1 MGRKMRSVLLS
12 AVIILSYAELFAQ
25 NSEKKNIKLTLS
37 NVIELAITQSSSV
50 KYAQNRNV
58 NYYWRWKNFR
68 SSFMPKL
75 VLSGTMPDFRQ
86 TTTPVT
92 QPDGSVEFRNISQ
105 LKMSSQLS
113 LSQYIPQTG
122 TSIYAA
128 TSLYGIQDYN
138 NNSLSFAGNPF
149 SVGFTQPIFA
159 YNWAKW
165 AKKTEPLVYQ
175 EAQKNYIESIEEIS
189 LAATSRFFRYL
200 SIQTNYNLAA
210 SNLKN
215 SRDNLRIAEKKKE
228 LGQISD
234 NDFSRIKLSVLNA
247 RKALSNAEMDLKNA
261 DFELK
266 SYVGLEQYFEIE
278 LEIPLNMTLYEVNA
292 DKALTESLEN
302 RKETPEFKRR
312 LIDAERGLIKAKRN
326 NGLSA
331 TLRGTFGLS
340 NSAETVGGVYEQP
353 EKQQTVSLGV
363 SIPIL
368 DWGRSKSGVK
378 LAESRRDLII
388 FDVEN
393 ERKDFERGVVI
404 QVEKFNLLEDQI
416 VTAREADKV
425 AKNGYEI
432 ALKKFQNGEISI
444 TDLNISLSDREKA
457 KRDYIAS
464 IRNYWVSYYMI
475 RILTLYDFEL
485 NQKIFYDN
493 PMLKGQ

>member
-432 ALKKFQNGEISI
+432 ALKRFQNGEISI

>member
-1 MGRKMRSVLLS
+1 MRSFLLS
-12 AVIILSYAELFAQ
+12 AVIIFSCAELFAQ
-25 NSEKKNIKLTLS
+25 NSEKKNIKLTLN

-68 SSFMPKL
+68 TSFMPKL
-75 VLSGTMPDFRQ
+75 VLSGTMPDYRQ

-92 QPDGSVEFRNISQ
+92 QPDGSIEFRNISQ
-105 LKMSSQLS
+105 LKMSSQVA

-138 NNSLSFAGNPF
+138 NNSLSFSGNPF
-149 SVGFTQPIFA
+149 SIGFSQPIFA

-189 LAATSRFFRYL
+189 LSATSRFFRYL

-215 SRDNLRIAEKKKE
+215 SKDNLKIAEKKRE
-228 LGQISD
+228 LGQISE

-266 SYVGLEQYFEIE
+266 SYVGLDQDLEIE
-278 LEIPLNMTLYEVNA
+278 LEIPLNMTLYRVNA
-292 DKALTESLEN
+292 DKALTEAMEN

-312 LIDAERGLIKAKRN
+312 LIDAERGLVKAKRN

-331 TLRGTFGLS
+331 TLRGNFGLS
-340 NSAETVGGVYEQP
+340 NSAETIGGVYDHP
-353 EKQQTVSLGV
+353 EKQQSVSLGL
-363 SIPIL
+363 SIPIM

-393 ERKDFERGVVI
+393 ERKDFERGVVV

-444 TDLNISLSDREKA
+444 TDLNISLSDRESA

-464 IRNYWVSYYMI
+464 IKNYWVAYYLI